1 MIPRNMNIVGVFA
14 FALMLGQSWDASAE
28 LFTAISD
35 VEYLLETHKKIIDDL
50 DLYIEKEERR
60 LGKLKRDLTLY
71 KLEHEKAMED
81 IPNYLG
87 NPINAFTLIKRLTS
101 DLDTVE
107 KNIKMGTEYIKNITS
122 NRPGVKYPTNEDL
135 TGAAQALT
143 RLQTTYHLDT
153 RDLSEGILNG
163 VSYSTPMSTSD
174 CYELGRALYSMK
186 DYKNALGWMMEAL
199 RKYREDEEL
208 SFTKI
213 DIIEY
218 IGFAHYLL
226 DDVKS
231 AMEWTKRLL
240 ELDPEHDRALGNVP
254 HYEKSL
260 AEEKQNLNKKRR
272 GWSKRLLELDPE
284 HDRALGNVPH
294 YEKSLAEEKH
304 NLNKKRRAWI
314 KRLLELDPEHDR
326 ALGNVPH
333 YEKSLAEEKQNKNKK
348 LRGETGEDEEEANKP
363 KKVSGYLQERKNY
376 EALCRGE
383 MDIPAHIAMR
393 LKCWYTTDNHPF
405 LKLAAIK
412 TEQMYIKPDIFI
424 FYDVMSD
431 AEIEHIKDMA
441 RPRFKR
447 AVVHDPATGELVPAH
462 YRISK
467 SSWLKDEEHPIVE
480 RISRRV
486 THMTQL
492 DMRSA
497 EELQVVNYGIG
508 GHYEPH
514 YDFARKRENAF
525 VNFPGNRIATVLF
538 YMSDVAQGGATVFTE
553 LGLSLSPVKR
563 AAAFWLN
570 LHPSGEGDLA
580 TRHAACPVLRGSKWV
595 SNKWIHQGGQELIKP
610 CGTEYQEEGY
620 IHKVAK
626 PVPKTSR

>member
-14 FALMLGQSWDASAE
+14 LALILGQSWDTSAE

-153 RDLSEGILNG
+153 KDLSEGILNG

-260 AEEKQNLNKKRR
+260 AEEK
-272 GWSKRLLELDPE
+272 
-284 HDRALGNVPH
+284 
-294 YEKSLAEEKH
+294 H
-304 NLNKKRRAWI
+304 NLNKKR
-314 KRLLELDPEHDR
+314 
-326 ALGNVPH
+326 
-333 YEKSLAEEKQNKNKK
+333 
-348 LRGETGEDEEEANKP
+348 RGETGEDEEEENKP

-383 MDIPAHIAMR
+383 MDIPANIAMR